1 MEATGEI
8 SEVEPISQ
16 RRGDNDVAE
25 ILSAVPFTW
34 SPVRKLKIDRLF
46 RSPFARRLLGTMLA
60 LHLLQNTLVY
70 INTLMIQRVLSETAW
85 ATRLMPEDF
94 RALTPL
100 MYGHINP
107 YGTFELDMKRRL
119 DLEPLASAIRVERRA
134 KPVTVPQGNRRDDPQ
149 LALFDAAF

>member
-1 MEATGEI
+1 
-8 SEVEPISQ
+8 
-16 RRGDNDVAE
+16 
-25 ILSAVPFTW
+25 
-34 SPVRKLKIDRLF
+34 
-46 RSPFARRLLGTMLA
+46 MLA

-85 ATRLMPEDF
+85 ATRLTPEDF

-100 MYGHINP
+100 MYGHISP

-119 DLEPLASAIRVERRA
+119 DLEPPASAVLVERHA
-134 KPVTVPQGNRRDDPQ
+134 KPVTVPPGNRGEDPQ